1 MEDKFYLSFG
11 GIRYEVVFIPPVK
24 PSKWRKLSVQE
35 RAEIERRRQEEIEK
49 LKRFQNDN
57 ASGAGIVIL

>member
-1 MEDKFYLSFG
+1 MEDK
-11 GIRYEVVFIPPVK
+11 
-24 PSKWRKLSVQE
+24 
-35 RAEIERRRQEEIEK
+35 ERRRQEEIEK